1 MWEQIIQL
9 DKDLFLFFNQ
19 FHSPFFDSLMW
30 WISDKYIWIPL
41 YAFLLFLVFYYKRK
55 QGIVI
60 LFFIALLVTLTDQT
74 SVQWFKEVFERL
86 RPCHDAELTGLVHTV
101 NNKCGGKFG
110 FVSSHASNTFGIAV
124 FLTLLLKSHIRWI
137 GWPLIIWASVVSY
150 SRIYLGVHFP
160 ADIAGGALLG
170 TFWALTIYF
179 LYLFTKRRFF
189 RKFA

>member
-19 FHSPFFDSLMW
+19 FHSTFFDTLMW

-41 YAFLLFLVFYYKRK
+41 YALLLFLVFYYKRK
-55 QGIVI
+55 QGII
-60 LFFIALLVTLTDQT
+60 IIFFIALLVTLTDQT
-74 SVQWFKEVFERL
+74 SVHWFKEVFERL
-86 RPCHDAELTGLVHTV
+86 RPCHDPDLAGLVHTV
-101 NNKCGGKFG
+101 NNKCGGQFG

-124 FLTLLLKSHIRWI
+124 FLSLLLTAHIRWI
-137 GWPLIIWASVVSY
+137 GWPLIIWAAIVSY

-160 ADIAGGALLG
+160 GDILGGALLG
-170 TFWALTIYF
+170 TFWGLIIYY
-179 LYLFTKRRFF
+179 LYLFTKYQFF